1 MKKGIFI
8 TFEGPDGSG
17 KTTAINEVIK
27 YFENLNFN
35 IVKTREPGGSELA
48 EKIRNLILDKD
59 NPIDK
64 HAEALLYA
72 ASRAQHIND
81 TIKPALDK
89 GEVVLCDRFIDSSL
103 AYQGVAR
110 GLGIDEVLKLSE
122 FAIQGILP
130 DLTIFFDIAPKDAI
144 QRIKDNSQREVN
156 RLDLEK
162 LSFHEKVY
170 SGYKKV
176 TDMYPKRI
184 KVIDASKDI
193 PKVLDQVLFIIE
205 DYLKQRSN

>member
-35 IVKTREPGGSELA
+35 IIKTREPGGSELA

-144 QRIKDNSQREVN
+144 QRIKDNRQREVN